1 MEKTIKKQ
9 PKPITR
15 KEYNKDQDNVYFWI
29 YTYLVVIIILFS
41 WIVFIEIRISPE
53 KWDRLESEIE
63 YLTNL
68 VWEKKYWFENSVI
81 ERLDMAENEIIELN
95 KKDYNYKMF
104 TWRDEYIN
112 CVEQNW
118 LHTND

>member
-1 MEKTIKKQ
+1 MKTTNKT
-9 PKPITR
+9 KPITR

-68 VWEKKYWFENSVI
+68 VWEKKYWFEKSVI